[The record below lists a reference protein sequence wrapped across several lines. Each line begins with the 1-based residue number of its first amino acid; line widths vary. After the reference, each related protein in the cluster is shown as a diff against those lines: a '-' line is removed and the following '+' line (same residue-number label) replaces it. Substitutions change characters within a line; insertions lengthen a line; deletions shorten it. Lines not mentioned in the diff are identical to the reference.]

1 MTGKITFASEN
12 AHPTYNG
19 LNNGFNKWIGA
30 FICPIYTIYTY
41 ICGISVAQL
50 PLGLQSKDLGQHS

>member
-19 LNNGFNKWIGA
+19 LNNGLNKWIGA
-30 FICPIYTIYTY
+30 FICPIYTY

-50 PLGLQSKDLGQHS
+50 PLGLQSKDLAQNS